1 VRDINHNDL
10 LLMSHFRSNARKNL
24 TIISRETAI
33 PVSTIFAKLK
43 RFEDS
48 VIRRHTAIINFSKL
62 GYGTIAKIMLKVDK
76 MNRPKLKA
84 YLDKHQNINSLSK
97 INNGYDFIAEC
108 VFKNMNELE
117 NFLDDL
123 DDICKIQKK
132 SVYYVVDDIKREGFM
147 LDSYLVPLTN

>member
-1 VRDINHNDL
+1 
-10 LLMSHFRSNARKNL
+10 MSHFRSNARKNL